1 MKLLGYYRSDFL
13 EDVMVEGWGKVTESE
28 MMESYLG
35 YDPELGFIKSPE
47 PLDAYD
53 PLKLTVGRDLFSTQD
68 T

>member
-1 MKLLGYYRSDFL
+1 M
-13 EDVMVEGWGKVTESE
+13 GKGDGIRNDG
-28 MMESYLG
+28 SYLG

-53 PLKLTVGRDLFSTQD
+53 SLKLTVGRDLFSTQD